1 MDIFRPYLDQG
12 QTLSTFMS
20 DPQRP
25 IAIFALSL
33 GHLKD
38 LTMYYQTAFADT
50 APSHTISWVHG
61 PLYIA
66 PSILRYEKA
75 EMKAASFLACM
86 QACAP
91 LIDSHIIMEGAVK
104 ALFSMAVGTG
114 VFDIAQA
121 MEHLARLT
129 ATRAEERMFRSLN
142 TGFVIDQDLAMESR
156 APAIGDTLIQK
167 FDEMM
172 LFDDVFTAG

>member
-1 MDIFRPYLDQG
+1 MDVFRPFLEQG
-12 QTLSTFMS
+12 QVLSTFTS
-20 DPQRP
+20 DPKRP

-38 LTMYYQTAFADT
+38 LTVYYQTTFSKT
-50 APSHTISWVHG
+50 AASHTISWVHG

-66 PSILRYEKA
+66 PTILRYERA
-75 EMKAASFLACM
+75 EMKAASFLACI

-91 LIDSHIIMEGAVK
+91 LIESHIIMEGAVK
-104 ALFSMAVGTG
+104 ALISMAVSMG
-114 VFDIAQA
+114 VFDMAQA
-121 MEHLARLT
+121 MQHLAGLT
-129 ATRAEERMFRSLN
+129 AVKAEERMFRSLN

-156 APAIGDTLIQK
+156 VPAVGDSLIQK

-172 LFDDVFTAG
+172 LFDNVMLPD